1 MSSYVRPFVLPARL
15 LPGIQIVIG
24 VAILIALAVPLLT
37 AEGGPLTSGES
48 LYVSEAL
55 NLAEGKGFTYATGER
70 VHDRG
75 PLYPTLLAADFSI
88 AGYSLDHARWVTKL
102 FALGSAALLL
112 GIGWRLFG
120 REAGFL
126 AAAAALASSL
136 LNTMGSS
143 LLPDSAQTFFLLL
156 TLLCLYPA
164 FKEAKPEW
172 AGASGAALGLAMLT
186 KESALLWL
194 PLPFLAVLLLGP
206 AVSRPKTLLAAYTLG
221 FLAVAGW
228 WWPYVYAVT
237 GQVYLLGD
245 PSGAAVW
252 LAAGTACMTCAI
264 LAAIVYTRRDAARAS
279 HTRVRWLAA
288 GTILIAWGAL
298 FIVGL
303 EKNAAWPS
311 STAYLYNVP
320 AYTTSVL
327 ASWVQPLPLIAVAWG
342 YIAYRAWRGSL
353 GDRLLLLALLLFLP
367 FALFAANRALSVGD
381 LLPLAYLSYLA
392 LGRSAFDFARWLAEL
407 TSDSLSTT
415 VSGAVAAVLVLAAF
429 GWFVMEESQRF
440 SDQQQAFEASTISQE
455 HWDNP
460 LARQTAAW
468 VKENVPPGTPI
479 MSGRLYSTHLYT
491 LTDGRYPWWQLPTV
505 RVDFEGSP
513 LSAVRAST
521 LFRWED
527 HRIPEGAAEP
537 WLYVRREAERGYYVA
552 LSEIDL
558 LTELAENRIRYLI
571 LTGDDAGFS
580 SLSLLPYFEKHP
592 YFQKAKSFTFDARNQ
607 VHIFEVL
614 PGFEQP
620 VAPPTLVN
628 GATDEALR
636 AELGNKKAQ
645 ELLDGLSPGGYAI
658 SAAYAAVRPPAA
670 DREPSHEQ

>member
-1 MSSYVRPFVLPARL
+1 MLPVRL
-15 LPGIQIVIG
+15 LPRIQIVIG
-24 VAILIALAVPLLT
+24 VAILVALAVPMMT
-37 AEGGPLTSGES
+37 AEGGPLTSNES

-75 PLYPTLLAADFSI
+75 PLYPALLAADFSI

-120 REAGFL
+120 REAGLL
-126 AAAAALASSL
+126 AAAAALAASL
-136 LNTMGSS
+136 PSAMGSS
-143 LLPDSAQTFFLLL
+143 LFPDTVQTFFLLL
-156 TLLCLYPA
+156 TILCLYAA
-164 FKEAKPEW
+164 FKEGKPEW

-186 KESALLWL
+186 KDTALLWL
-194 PLPFLAVLLLGP
+194 PLPFLAALLLGP

-237 GQVYLLGD
+237 GQVYPLGD
-245 PSGAAVW
+245 PSAAAVW
-252 LAAGTACMTCAI
+252 LAAGAAFAACIT
-264 LAAIVYTRRDAARAS
+264 LAAMVYTKRDAARAS
-279 HTRVRWLAA
+279 HTRFRWLAA
-288 GTILIAWGAL
+288 GAIVIAWGTL
-298 FIVGL
+298 IIVGL

-311 STAYLYNVP
+311 STDYLRNVP
-320 AYTTSVL
+320 DYTTSVL

-342 YIAYRAWRGSL
+342 YVAYRAWRGSL

-407 TSDSLSTT
+407 TRDNLPTT
-415 VSGAVAAVLVLAAF
+415 VSGVVAAALVLAAF
-429 GWFVMEESQRF
+429 GWFAIAESQRF
-440 SDQQQAFEASTISQE
+440 SDQQQAFEASTVSQE

-460 LARQTAAW
+460 LARQAAAW
-468 VKENVPPGTPI
+468 VNENVPPGTPI

-491 LTDGRYPWWQLPTV
+491 LTDGRYPWRQLPTV

-521 LFRWED
+521 LFRRED
-527 HRIPEGAAEP
+527 HQIPQGAAEP

-558 LTELAENRIRYLI
+558 MTELAENRIRYLI
-571 LTGDDAGFS
+571 LTGDDDGFS

-592 YFQKAKSFTFDARNQ
+592 YFQKATSFAYDARNQ

-614 PGFEQP
+614 PGFEEP
-620 VAPPTLVN
+620 VAPPALVN

-636 AELGNKKAQ
+636 AKLGDEKAQ

-670 DREPSHEQ
+670 AAE